1 MFPLVTVCEKIL
13 FAGLEIR
20 MSSLVLLVFPR
31 VPSCRMTERAIGY
44 LCTHVIVKG
53 QQNCLSHIFLHT
65 LYEDDVFILG
75 LLQIKF
81 CSYHVP
87 S

>member
-44 LCTHVIVKG
+44 LRTHVIVKG
-53 QQNCLSHIFLHT
+53 QQNCLSHIFCT
-65 LYEDDVFILG
+65 LCMKMMFLSWVCYR
-75 LLQIKF
+75 
-81 CSYHVP
+81 
-87 S
+87 